1 MGLAVATED
10 LRHFTSRPAAD
21 GWFLRHLLLV
31 EAWLDAR
38 ESRRA
43 LYRLDDRALADIG
56 LTQADLGSADP
67 DASWQS
73 LLLPSSKK

>member
-10 LRHFTSRPAAD
+10 LRHFASRPARQ
-21 GWFLRHLLLV
+21 GWFMRHLLLV

-43 LYRLDDRALADIG
+43 LYELDERALADIG
-56 LTQADLGSADP
+56 LTQADLGRVDAA
-67 DASWQS
+67 ASWQS
-73 LLLPSSKK
+73 LLLPSSKT

>member
-10 LRHFTSRPAAD
+10 LRHFMSRPARQ
-21 GWFLRHLLLV
+21 GWFMHHLLLV

-43 LYRLDDRALADIG
+43 LYELDERALADIG
-56 LTQADLGSADP
+56 LTQADLGRADP
-67 DASWQS
+67 AASWQS
-73 LLLPSSKK
+73 LLLPSSKN

>member
-10 LRHFTSRPAAD
+10 LRHFTSRPAPG

-38 ESRRA
+38 ESRLA

-56 LTQADLGSADP
+56 LTQADLERVDAA
-67 DASWQS
+67 ASWQS
-73 LLLPSSKK
+73 LLLPSSRK

>member
-10 LRHFTSRPAAD
+10 LCHFTARPAPG

-56 LTQADLGSADP
+56 LTQADLGSTDAA
-67 DASWQS
+67 ASWHS
-73 LLLPSSKK
+73 LLASSKK

>member
-1 MGLAVATED
+1 MSLAAATED

-21 GWFLRHLLLV
+21 GWLLRHLLLV
-31 EAWLDAR
+31 EAWLDDR

-56 LTQADLGSADP
+56 LTQADLGRAETVS
-67 DASWQS
+67 SWQS
-73 LLLPSSKK
+73 LLLPSSKR